1 MTYKT
6 HIIGGVA
13 LAIAINEYLIPIE
26 GIELVYYYGSA
37 IVGSL
42 LPDLDH
48 PKSWI
53 SSKTVIL
60 HYPFRKL
67 GHRKATHSLFA
78 AILLWAVLTLPF
90 GINFVALGSLLGYL
104 SHLILDILNPTGV
117 PLLYPFTKEKYK
129 IGKIHT
135 GDTGEYIVTVL
146 LIIIS
151 VVMIRI

>member
-6 HIIGGVA
+6 HIIGGLA
-13 LAIAINEYLIPIE
+13 LAIAVNKQLIPLE
-26 GIELVYYYGSA
+26 GMEFIYYYGSA
-37 IVGSL
+37 VVGSL

-53 SSKTVIL
+53 SSKTIIL

-78 AILLWAVLTLPF
+78 GGFLWAVLTLPF

-104 SHLILDILNPTGV
+104 SHLILDMLNSKGV
-117 PLLYPFTKEKYK
+117 PLFYPFTKEKYK
-129 IGKIHT
+129 IGNIYT
-135 GDTGEYIVTVL
+135 GDIGEYIVAVL
-146 LIIIS
+146 LIIVS
-151 VVMIRI
+151 VLMIVL

>member
-13 LAIAINEYLIPIE
+13 LAILVNEYVIPLE
-26 GIELVYYYGSA
+26 GIEFAYYYGSA

-53 SSKTVIL
+53 SKRTIIL

-78 AILLWAVLTLPF
+78 AVLLWAILTLPF
-90 GINFVALGSLLGYL
+90 GVNFVALGGLLGYT
-104 SHLILDILNPTGV
+104 SHLLLDMLNPMGV
-117 PLLYPFTKEKYK
+117 PLLYPISRDKYK

-135 GDTGEYIVTVL
+135 GDTGEYIVAIL
-146 LIIIS
+146 LVALSTLMIIK
-151 VVMIRI
+151 

>member
-60 HYPFRKL
+60 HYPF
-67 GHRKATHSLFA
+67 G
-78 AILLWAVLTLPF
+78 
-90 GINFVALGSLLGYL
+90 N
-104 SHLILDILNPTGV
+104 
-117 PLLYPFTKEKYK
+117 
-129 IGKIHT
+129 
-135 GDTGEYIVTVL
+135 
-146 LIIIS
+146 
-151 VVMIRI
+151 

>member
-53 SSKTVIL
+53 SSK
-60 HYPFRKL
+60 YF
-67 GHRKATHSLFA
+67 
-78 AILLWAVLTLPF
+78 
-90 GINFVALGSLLGYL
+90 
-104 SHLILDILNPTGV
+104 
-117 PLLYPFTKEKYK
+117 
-129 IGKIHT
+129 
-135 GDTGEYIVTVL
+135 
-146 LIIIS
+146 
-151 VVMIRI
+151 